1 MSTGYSQQVV
11 VQVKCRIERHEQ
23 SGFFAARILE
33 LGLTGYGPSED
44 DAIEDCKLIFRR
56 FIHAYRNAGNLD
68 SVLTRAG
75 VQWYPRDEYPT
86 DSLVPEDTN
95 ELFRNQV
102 EAGSIPA
109 SILEWPKLTI
119 RESYNGTIRD
129 YTDRADRMLQANRI

>member
-23 SGFFAARILE
+23 SGFFAARISE
-33 LGLTGYGPSED
+33 LGLTGYGPSEN

-75 VQWYPRDEYPT
+75 VEWYPRDEYPMN
-86 DSLVPEDTN
+86 SLVPEDTN

-102 EAGSIPA
+102 EAGMFPA
-109 SILEWPKLTI
+109 SILEWPIFTI
-119 RESYNGTIRD
+119 GQDYNGATRN
-129 YTDRADRMLQANRI
+129 YTDRADRML